1 MMATMWYLTKEESQA
16 WCEEHALS
24 VNRAA
29 HPIINN
35 RAHSI
40 TTSISAISWTR
51 LTGLSGFIASYLEPF
66 DECLLWVTL
75 SGVWGSSENLH
86 LYYRVRESYGDR
98 RQLAAAPGH
107 LFAKHEGADLATFIQ
122 LALIFG
128 WDFYLL
134 TFPAYHTA
142 FVSHDEFIEFYTD
155 DPDAA
160 EKARHCLDAKPGTPA
175 GKLK

>member
-1 MMATMWYLTKEESQA
+1 VP
-16 WCEEHALS
+16 ALG
-24 VNRAA
+24 NA
-29 HPIINN
+29 
-35 RAHSI
+35 
-40 TTSISAISWTR
+40 
-51 LTGLSGFIASYLEPF
+51 L
-66 DECLLWVTL
+66 
-75 SGVWGSSENLH
+75 GVWGSSENLH

-107 LFAKHEGADLATFIQ
+107 LFAKHEGGDLATFIQ

-134 TFPAYHTA
+134 TSPAYHMA

-160 EKARHCLDAKPGTPA
+160 EKARHCLDVESGTPA
-175 GKLK
+175 VKLE